1 MSAVSHVFCLPWVGR
16 VAVGVRGPKVGSGG
30 SRRRTTPQGSLAP
43 GTRQGMGEGP
53 GFRGGTGRDR
63 PFGRDALTVSTCGKS
78 LASGREDYQ
87 TGSVSRLFRIS
98 ITEKSFL

>member
-1 MSAVSHVFCLPWVGR
+1 M
-16 VAVGVRGPKVGSGG
+16 RGPKVGSGG

-53 GFRGGTGRDR
+53 GFRGGDR

-87 TGSVSRLFRIS
+87 TGSVSRLFRMS